1 MEIRVERAR
10 RRRYVTVAVLV
21 ALFFAVIVGQ
31 LALLQM
37 RDGAEYYAMAES
49 KKNKTYTLKG
59 RRGMILDR
67 NGVVLAYDRDS
78 YDVEFYR
85 DPSRRKAQDLLEYT
99 QSLLRIVQIVESHG
113 GHTISGFS
121 LKKNEEG
128 ESYFD
133 FLTTNQD
140 TFAAREKLWRGNFYV
155 SSVKTEDLFATL
167 VARYGIE
174 DEDYDTQLK
183 LLSLWQQIQMNAFLA
198 KPVKIA
204 INVDFNTVAEIS
216 AAAVELT
223 GVSIAESSYRVYP
236 RGTTASHIL
245 GYTGS
250 ISDERMQEYTAKGYS
265 ADDRVGVAGIE
276 STMEDQLTG
285 SVSYRQG
292 KKQVEVNANGA
303 VTRELAYI
311 APMDG
316 NNVVT
321 TIDINLQRILEES
334 LATNIQQARDI
345 SVDQIENN
353 SDAKALLSY
362 YEEIDKYDLRPIEL
376 AQSGAAVVMDV
387 KTGEILA
394 MCSFPDYNPNDF
406 IRGMT
411 TEEYSQRY
419 NIPTAPLL
427 NRAISAKAAPG
438 SVFKMTTALAGL
450 MEGVVTVGEQ
460 INSMDEAALS
470 AQKGHFILVAD
481 DSYAPKCWKS
491 HHENAHQH
499 MNAKQAIIDSCNYYF
514 YNVTYRLGIDKL
526 VSWASRLGLTS
537 PTGVELPGEVTG
549 SVGNQNLL
557 YDSSLP
563 ITGQR
568 VGKANIVGYR
578 LLQHLNAVSES
589 LGRTL
594 TNEEGLERTVK
605 RLMDLVLVDGDDKG
619 IVGQQ
624 SEMENILRSELGLS
638 TYEIHSHGMIN
649 TITNYLREI
658 KWNLNETV
666 LTGIGQSI
674 TELTPIGVA
683 RYVSAIANGGTVL
696 QAQIVDSILASDGKI
711 VLEKTPVVVEE
722 IAGAETYLELIRD
735 GMHGVI
741 SAEDGG
747 TAARYWDDYP
757 AQYKQMIGAKTG
769 TAQKNQIDLENN
781 AWFVGFTPFEEPEI
795 AIAVFIENGYKGAS
809 ASLTC
814 QNVFRTFLEQYQDQG
829 AEAVMREGELL
840 P

>member
-1 MEIRVERAR
+1 MERVR
-10 RRRYVTVAVLV
+10 RRRYVSVAVLV
-21 ALFFAVIVGQ
+21 ALFFAMIVGQ

-37 RDGAEYYAMAES
+37 RDGSEYYAIAES

-59 RRGMILDR
+59 HRGMILDR
-67 NGVVLAYDRDS
+67 NGVVLAYDKDS

-85 DPSRRKAQDLLEYT
+85 DPSRRKAEDLLEYT
-99 QSLLRIVQIVESHG
+99 RSLQRIIDIVESHG
-113 GHTISGFS
+113 GHTVSGFS

-133 FLTTNQD
+133 FLTSNAD
-140 TFAAREKLWRGNFYV
+140 TFVAREKLWRGNFYV

-167 VARYGIE
+167 TARYGIE
-174 DEDYDTQLK
+174 GEEYDTQMK
-183 LLSLWQQIQMNAFLA
+183 ILSLWQQIQMNAFLA

-250 ISDERMQEYTAKGYS
+250 ISDEKMQDYLSKGYS

-292 KKQVEVNANGA
+292 KKQVEVDANGA
-303 VTRELAYI
+303 VTRELSYI

-345 SVDQIENN
+345 AVDQIENN
-353 SDAKALLSY
+353 SDSKALLNYFS
-362 YEEIDKYDLRPIEL
+362 ETGDGSRPIKL
-376 AQSGAAVVMDV
+376 AQSGAAVVMNV

-394 MCSFPDYNPNDF
+394 MCSFPDYDPNDF

-411 TEEYSQRY
+411 TEEYALKY
-419 NIPTAPLL
+419 NIPTSPLL

-438 SVFKMTTALAGL
+438 SVFKMATGLAGL

-460 INSMDEAALS
+460 INSMDESALS
-470 AQKGHFILVAD
+470 AQKGHFILAAD
-481 DSYAPKCWKS
+481 DAYSPKCWKS

-499 MNAKQAIIDSCNYYF
+499 MNAQQAIIDSCNYYF
-514 YNVTYRLGIDKL
+514 YNVTNRLGIDKL
-526 VSWASRLGLTS
+526 VGWASRLGLTS

-568 VGKANIVGYR
+568 VGKTVLVAHG

-594 TNEEGLERTVK
+594 TNEEGMERTVK
-605 RLMDLVLVDGDDKG
+605 RLMDLVLADGDDIG
-619 IVGQQ
+619 IVNQQ
-624 SEMENILRSELGLS
+624 SAMESVLRSELGLS

-658 KWNLNETV
+658 KWNRNETV

-696 QAQIVDSILASDGKI
+696 QAQIVDSILARDGKV

-722 IAGAETYLELIRD
+722 ILGAEDYLKVIRD

-747 TAARYWDDYP
+747 TAAHYWDDYP
-757 AQYKQMIGAKTG
+757 SQYKQMIGAKTG

-781 AWFVGFTPFEEPEI
+781 AWFVGFTPFDEPEI
-795 AIAVFIENGYKGAS
+795 AIAVFVENGYKGAS

-814 QNVFRTFLEQYQDQG
+814 QNVFRTFLEQYQDRG